1 MDALISALQAL
12 SVQLLPILGVVVLI
26 LLIIFLWR
34 LAKLL
39 KSLDVTIEKTHLTVD
54 LANQSIDKMQNPLDT
69 VVKVSGSIDKAYDAG
84 AKAISQAKEYV
95 ANNAD
100 ILKEKVS
107 SLRNKPEEVIVHK
120 EPSPED
126 ILEEVNNDKQ

>member
-26 LLIIFLWR
+26 LLIILLWR

>member
-12 SVQLLPILGVVVLI
+12 CVQLLPILGVVVLI